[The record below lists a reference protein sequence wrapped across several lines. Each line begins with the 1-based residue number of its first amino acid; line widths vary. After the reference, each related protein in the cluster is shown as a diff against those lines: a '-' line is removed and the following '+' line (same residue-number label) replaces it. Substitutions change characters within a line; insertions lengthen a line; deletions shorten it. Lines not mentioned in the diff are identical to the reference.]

1 MEATTAV
8 KDPRSLTKTELRRLF
23 NAADAAGK
31 TAAKGTTPVAMVVGS
46 PTTAFG
52 TDIDPAKPVYVVPGG
67 VCGFAWV
74 RITPANSRAAHYAT
88 AHWDAHPAYHGG
100 VSIFC
105 HDYGQSMTLKEAY
118 ADAFAKVLR
127 EAGIRAYGESRM
139 D

>member
-1 MEATTAV
+1 MDATMTV
-8 KDPRSLTKTELRRLF
+8 KDPRTLTKKELRRLF
-23 NAADAAGK
+23 DAADAAGR
-31 TAAKGTTPVAMVVGS
+31 AAASGTTPVAMVVGT
-46 PTTAFG
+46 PTTVFG
-52 TDIDPAKPVYVVPGG
+52 TDINPAKPVYVVPGG

-74 RITPANSRAAHYAT
+74 RITPGNSRAAHYAV
-88 AHWDAHPAYHGG
+88 AHWGARTAYNGG

-105 HDYGQSMTLKEAY
+105 HDYGQSLTRKEAY